1 MGDTSR
7 EMEILRKKTK
17 EMLQIRKT
25 VTEMR
30 NVFEGLIHR
39 LYTGEGR
46 GSELQDTSRESSKTE
61 KWKEQRFKKKKTEE
75 NILRV
80 KQLRNAQPMCNEKVR
95 KRIKKQKIF

>member
-1 MGDTSR
+1 MDKVDSRQEEMGDTSR

-25 VTEMR
+25 VTEVR

-61 KWKEQRFKKKKTEE
+61 K
-75 NILRV
+75 
-80 KQLRNAQPMCNEKVR
+80 
-95 KRIKKQKIF
+95 